1 MKQGLKWVM
10 VCMALA
16 CTSLQAAIFE
26 DEEARLLTECEK
38 PRGEFRFMLIR
49 GQEFPGRV

>member
-1 MKQGLKWVM
+1 MYLG
-10 VCMALA
+10 
-16 CTSLQAAIFE
+16 IE

-49 GQEFPGRV
+49 GKEYPGRV